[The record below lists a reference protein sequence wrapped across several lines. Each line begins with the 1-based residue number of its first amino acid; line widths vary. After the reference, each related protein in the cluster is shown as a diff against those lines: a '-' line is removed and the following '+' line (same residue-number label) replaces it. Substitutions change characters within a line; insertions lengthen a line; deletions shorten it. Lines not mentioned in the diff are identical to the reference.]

1 LPPPPEK
8 VNFRHCPSLYIII
21 IITHQISSFICSY
34 SLLLRFVDD
43 TFDPDL
49 GATIGKVHELRPV
62 LINMLVPTLQVKLI
76 SVENVQVAKSII
88 F

>member
-1 LPPPPEK
+1 M
-8 VNFRHCPSLYIII
+8 
-21 IITHQISSFICSY
+21 
-34 SLLLRFVDD
+34 DD

>member
-1 LPPPPEK
+1 M
-8 VNFRHCPSLYIII
+8 II

-62 LINMLVPTLQVKLI
+62 HSYQLKMCRLQNP
-76 SVENVQVAKSII
+76 SYFS